1 MLINSFRQNYFLIC
15 FALSFVTI
23 ISVYTIEFFFKI
35 PPCELC
41 VYQRIPYFVILILSI
56 LFLKFEKYKF
66 KFPLIFLCFFST
78 SMMSLFHSLVE
89 RRIVNYQSSC
99 ASSSKD
105 FENIEQLRSFLEDA
119 PLVKCDE
126 ITFSILGLSFANIN
140 FLLSTF
146 FLIFSVFVLKSN
158 NAK

>member
-1 MLINSFRQNYFLIC
+1 MLINSFRQKYFLIC
-15 FALSFVTI
+15 FALSLTTI

-41 VYQRIPYFVILILSI
+41 VYQRIPYFIIFILSI
-56 LFLKFEKYKF
+56 FFLKYEKYKF
-66 KFPLIFLCFFST
+66 KFPLIILCFFST
-78 SMMSLFHSLVE
+78 SMISLFHSLVE
-89 RRIVNYQSSC
+89 RGIIHYQSSC
-99 ASSSKD
+99 TSTSKD
-105 FENIEQLRSFLEDA
+105 FENIDQLRSFLENA

-126 ITFSILGLSFANIN
+126 ITFSMFGFSFANIN

-146 FLIFSVFVLKSN
+146 FLIFSIFVLKSN